1 MKVNQIN
8 NLKFILLFVNM
19 AYICKL
25 HNIKE
30 VIEQMDKCHQI
41 EILKIL
47 VNNSSV
53 ISENN
58 NGTFVNLTDLE
69 NDIINKLE
77 NYIKFVNK
85 QDDQLL
91 NIEKEKAIIKSEFF
105 KQEKKNTIS
114 KRNKDNISIVL
125 DE

>member
-1 MKVNQIN
+1 MTDTS
-8 NLKFILLFVNM
+8 
-19 AYICKL
+19 KL

-41 EILKIL
+41 EILKIF

-58 NGTFVNLTDLE
+58 NGTFINLTDLE
-69 NDIINKLE
+69 EDIINKLE
-77 NYIKFVNK
+77 DYIKFVNK

-91 NIEKEKAIIKSEFF
+91 NVEKEKAIIKREFF
-105 KQEKKNTIS
+105 KQDKKNTNS

>member
-1 MKVNQIN
+1 
-8 NLKFILLFVNM
+8 M

-47 VNNSSV
+47 VNNSIL

-105 KQEKKNTIS
+105 KQEKKNTNS